1 MISSMTGFGR
11 GEVERDGFKVVF
23 EVTSLN
29 SRYLDISLRLPRWM
43 AAYESA
49 LRGAVAARVGRG
61 KIVAQLA
68 WERTAFESPVR
79 LNEPLADWYIQ
90 TIKQL
95 AAKHQMPFTL
105 AIADVMALPEVWVGG
120 DDATEAGTVETVVQE
135 ALEKAL
141 DQMTQMRRDEGL
153 KLAKDFRER
162 MDFIRGVGQ
171 KISGLASTQVDAYR
185 TKLTQRIEE
194 ILGAPGYDAQRLA
207 QEIAYMA
214 ERTDITEECV
224 RLDIH
229 CQHFIDAI
237 EGSEPSGR
245 RLNFLLQELN
255 REVNTIGSKSASADI
270 SALVV
275 DLKEEL
281 EKTREQVQNIE

>member
-11 GEVERDGFKVVF
+11 GEVERDGFRAVF

-29 SRYLDISLRLPRWM
+29 SRYLEISLRLPRWM
-43 AAYESA
+43 VSLESA
-49 LRGAVAARVGRG
+49 LRSTISTRIGRG
-61 KIVAQLA
+61 KVVAQLA
-68 WERTAFESPVR
+68 WERTSFESPVQ
-79 LNEPLADWYIQ
+79 LNETLADWYIEN
-90 TIKQL
+90 IKKL
-95 AAKHQMPFTL
+95 AAKHQMTCSIG
-105 AIADVMALPEVWVGG
+105 IADVMALPEVWIGG
-120 DDATEAGTVETVVQE
+120 ENAAESGTVEDVVRE

-141 DQMTQMRRDEGL
+141 DAMTQMRRDEGL

-162 MDFIRGVGQ
+162 MDLIRQAGE
-171 KISGLASTQVDAYR
+171 KISGLASVQVDAYR
-185 TKLTQRIEE
+185 AKLTQRIEE
-194 ILGAPGYDAQRLA
+194 ILGAGGYDAQRLA

-229 CQHFIDAI
+229 CRHFLDAI
-237 EGSEPSGR
+237 EGNEPSGR

-255 REVNTIGSKSASADI
+255 REVNTIGSKSASAEI